1 MSRFH
6 HFAMGVSEAISLAL
20 EFIGEAFV
28 VDAELVQ
35 DGGLQDANIDR
46 FFAGVLGEIIRRAV
60 GDPTDWPGA

>member
-6 HFAMGVSEAISLAL
+6 HFARGVSEAISLAL

-35 DGGLQDANIDR
+35 DGGLRVVDVTGV
-46 FFAGVLGEIIRRAV
+46 FAGVLGKFIRRAV
-60 GDPTDWPGA
+60 GDPVDWLGA

>member
-6 HFAMGVSEAISLAL
+6 HFAMDVSEAISLAL

-35 DGGLQDANIDR
+35 VGGLQVANIDR
-46 FFAGVLGEIIRRAV
+46 FFAGVLGKFIRRAV
-60 GDPTDWPGA
+60 GDPVDWPGA